1 LPIFAIK
8 DTVWEEMRWKMELD
22 KKDQG
27 QKDDK
32 LGPNNI
38 NKVLTEIKAE
48 KSNEMIKARWTV
60 TSLDDDDLDGDVFGV
75 DALVI
80 LSPRKRT
87 SS

>member
-1 LPIFAIK
+1 
-8 DTVWEEMRWKMELD
+8 MELD